1 MKKGITLKTLLEA
14 GAHFG
19 HQSQRWNPRIAP
31 FLYGAKEGIHV
42 FDLAKTKEGLEE
54 TAKAL
59 KEIAAQG
66 GIIVFVG
73 TKRQAQ
79 EIIMEEAKRA
89 GMPYVKQRWLGGTIT
104 NWGQIKKRIDKLIR
118 MKEEKERG
126 EYKRYTKKEQVLLD
140 REIVR
145 LERFFEGLIDLK
157 EIPQAL
163 FIVDIRKEEAAVKE
177 AQMKKIPVAAIV
189 DSNCDPT
196 PITHIIPAND
206 DAIGSLKVIISFVA
220 DYVKEGR
227 EIWEKK
233 QNKIKAKEEKVK
245 EEEKKKDEK

>member
-1 MKKGITLKTLLEA
+1 MKKEITLKTLLEA

-19 HQSQRWNPRIAP
+19 HQSQRWDPRIAD
-31 FLYGAKEGIHV
+31 FLYGAKDGVHV
-42 FDLAKTKEGLEE
+42 FDLAKTKKGLEE
-54 TAKAL
+54 TAQAL
-59 KEIAAQG
+59 KEIAASG
-66 GIIVFVG
+66 GKIVFVG

-79 EIIMEEAKRA
+79 EIIKEEAQRA

-104 NWGQIKKRIDKLIR
+104 NWEQIKKRIDRLIR

-126 EYKRYTKKEQVLLD
+126 EYKRYTKKEQVLID
-140 REIVR
+140 RDITR

-163 FIVDIRKEEAAVKE
+163 FVVDIKREVAAVKE

-196 PITHIIPAND
+196 LITHIIPAND
-206 DAIGSLKVIISFVA
+206 DAIGSLKVIVSFVA
-220 DYVKEGR
+220 DYVREGR
-227 EIWEKK
+227 EAWEKK
-233 QNKIKAKEEKVK
+233 QEIIKTKEEKHENK
-245 EEEKKKDEK
+245 ND